1 MEDCSDCASLGASI
15 EIIRRDFPLLHM
27 RWIVPLLFFV
37 PQLQNDIARN
47 DACDVRYCCGCASLR
62 YGSGRTAVCH
72 RRFAVRVSRQSR
84 HRPIDSKERPFNPP
98 TDASAIQA
106 VSVSDV
112 GWPGIGV
119 QLNCQP
125 ERTGIENKW
134 YTLTGFGYNRSF
146 ASHAPGR
153 ERRLEVRG
161 FEPLAFS
168 LRTRRSTN

>member
-1 MEDCSDCASLGASI
+1 MMRATFVIGAVALLCGTAAA
-15 EIIRRDFPLLHM
+15 EPLS
-27 RWIVPLLFFV
+27 VTV
-37 PQLQNDIARN
+37 
-47 DACDVRYCCGCASLR
+47 
-62 YGSGRTAVCH
+62 
-72 RRFAVRVSRQSR
+72 VSPCECRGN
-84 HRPIDSKERPFNPP
+84 DSKERPSTPP
-98 TDASAIQA
+98 KDAHAIQA

-119 QLNCQP
+119 QLNWQP
-125 ERTGIENKW
+125 ERIGIENKW
-134 YTLTGFGYNRSF
+134 YTLIGLGYTRSF